1 MKGVVGPFEEMKCR
15 ARPEF
20 FAHWTKQIEV
30 SELVAS
36 ALKKKHRN
44 ADTFEML
51 ATFGA
56 RATGRMQRKP
66 KKDQPAH
73 AFERFL
79 GGGEGAHPPAHRLA
93 ASKQDQIARSLRP
106 SGHSGPHRGSKDRL
120 RVRDPSPVLHV
131 GELITERCDAK
142 LGQLT

>member
-1 MKGVVGPFEEMKCR
+1 MIGPFEEMKCR
-15 ARPEF
+15 ARAEF

-44 ADTFEML
+44 ADAFEMF
-51 ATFGA
+51 ATF
-56 RATGRMQRKP
+56 RPWATGRMQRKP
-66 KKDQPAH
+66 QKDQPTH

-79 GGGEGAHPPAHRLA
+79 GRSERGHTPAHGFA
-93 ASKQDQIARSLRP
+93 ACEQNQIGCSLRAA
-106 SGHSGPHRGSKDRL
+106 GHGRPHCGREGRL
-120 RVRDPSPVLHV
+120 DIWDPAPVLHV

-142 LGQLT
+142 LGEVARE